1 LEKTGMPATKKGQ
14 ALLQPITTSFGPV
27 GLIQSAA
34 LTRLAALTSTGT
46 MVENDPVQVAIDR
59 R

>member
-1 LEKTGMPATKKGQ
+1 MPATKKGQ